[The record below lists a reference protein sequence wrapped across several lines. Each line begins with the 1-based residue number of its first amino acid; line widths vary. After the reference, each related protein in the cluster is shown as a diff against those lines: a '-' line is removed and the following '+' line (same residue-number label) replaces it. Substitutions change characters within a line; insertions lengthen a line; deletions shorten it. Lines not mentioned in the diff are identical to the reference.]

1 MDGAVGFSVLGA
13 GRIAGKT
20 ALAARHLAERGALR
34 LRAVGARDA
43 GRAAEFAAAHGFEK
57 PFGSYGELLADPE
70 TELVYVATPNSLHA
84 GHARECLLAGKHV
97 LCEKPF
103 ATTEREAAEVFA
115 LARERGLFCGEAMWT
130 RFQPSWRAVREIAAS
145 GRIGEPRLVE
155 ASFAVPVSGKA
166 RLADPALGGGALLDL
181 GVYPLAFAIS
191 VFGEN
196 PVRVSGHAS
205 VTQGGVDDQSS
216 FSLEWEGGRFA
227 ALSCSM
233 TAAGGARA
241 RLVGTEGYVE
251 LPELVRCETLRVVR
265 HPGTVLETLRF
276 PFPCNGYEYEFEAAA
291 AAVRAGLAECPE
303 APQSATLAALRAMD
317 ALRASWGVR
326 FPADGAAA
334 AL

>member
-1 MDGAVGFSVLGA
+1 MAMERTVGFSVLGA

-20 ALAARHLAERGALR
+20 VLAARHLAGRGVLR

-43 GRAAEFAAAHGFEK
+43 GRAAAFAAEHGFEAS
-57 PFGSYGELLADPE
+57 FGSYAEMLADQG

-84 GHARECLLAGKHV
+84 AHAKACLLAGKHV

-103 ATTEREAAEVFA
+103 ATTRREAEEVFA
-115 LARERGLFCGEAMWT
+115 LARRLGLFCGEAMWT
-130 RFQPSWRAVREIAAS
+130 RFQPAWRAIPGIVAT

-181 GVYPLAFAIS
+181 GVYPLAFALAM
-191 VFGEN
+191 FGED
-196 PVRVSGHAS
+196 PEQVSGSAV
-205 VTQGGVDDQSS
+205 VTPGGVDDQSS
-216 FSLEWEGGRFA
+216 FSLRWSDGRFA

-233 TAAGGARA
+233 SAAGGARG
-241 RLVGTEGYVE
+241 RLVGTAGSIE

-265 HPGTVLETLRF
+265 HPGEVLETLRF

-291 AAVRAGLAECPE
+291 KAVLAGLPECAE
-303 APQSATLAALRAMD
+303 APQSATLAALGAMD
-317 ALRASWGVR
+317 SLRASWGVR
-326 FPADGAAA
+326 FPADA
-334 AL
+334 